1 MYILTLTLVSRFNA
15 MHYSMEIIMK
25 QPEIIGLPPNV
36 GSWSAIGI
44 PGFVSGALTRWHRDQ
59 GRLPSRFVLVACP
72 KVEINAIGGLPFR
85 VRELTNPRHRLQ
97 HFTGCHKPYFVIFLE
112 GEDAEARREEIQKRL
127 AWSEGYQVDCTDG
140 ALRLR
145 FIDAVEELDAG

>member
-1 MYILTLTLVSRFNA
+1 
-15 MHYSMEIIMK
+15 MEASSN
-25 QPEIIGLPPNV
+25 QPEIIGLPANV

-44 PGFVSGALTRWHRDQ
+44 PGFVSGALARWMREQ
-59 GRLPSRFVLVACP
+59 GELPPRFVLVACP
-72 KVEINAIGGLPFR
+72 KVEINAIGGLPSQ
-85 VRELTNPRHRLQ
+85 VRDLTNPRHRLQ
-97 HFTGCHKPYFVIFLE
+97 HFTGCHKPYLVIFLA